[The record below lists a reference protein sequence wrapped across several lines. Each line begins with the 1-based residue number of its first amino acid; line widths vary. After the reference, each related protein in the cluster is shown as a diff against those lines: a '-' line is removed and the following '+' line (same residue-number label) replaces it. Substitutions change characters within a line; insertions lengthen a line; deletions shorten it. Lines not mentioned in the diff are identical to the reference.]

1 MVDAFKMFVEKPII
15 DVSQGSKHESAL
27 NNQKQIRR
35 CILLRTWKEVVS
47 KKVEVSNSIIDMI
60 YIYFFFSWVI
70 GNAYGS
76 FPVFC
81 LEVDVL

>member
-1 MVDAFKMFVEKPII
+1 MVDALKMFVENPII
-15 DVSQGSKHESAL
+15 DVWQGPKHESDL
-27 NNQKQIRR
+27 KNQKQIRR